1 MVEKERSVIGSIEEE
16 IRTLRLMV
24 SKMAKLAEEMTEK
37 SIDGLINE
45 KVELLRDVINTDK
58 EVDEIDN
65 KIDEHVIAVCAL
77 RHPEASDLRFIIAS
91 LKINVAIER
100 VADNAVNIAEWAEKI
115 INKPRVMDYNDIV
128 EMKDIA
134 VGMFRN
140 SLEAFFDRNVEKSID
155 VINRDDVV
163 DAKELFIMKKLIRIS
178 YNDTSNIKSALRLTF
193 IARALE
199 RIADQATNIAELATF
214 VATGNVL
221 KHKRIKE

>member
-1 MVEKERSVIGSIEEE
+1 MIGSIEEE

-45 KVELLRDVINTDK
+45 KVELLQDVINTDK

>member
-1 MVEKERSVIGSIEEE
+1 MIGSIEEE

>member
-1 MVEKERSVIGSIEEE
+1 MSVIGSIEEE

-45 KVELLRDVINTDK
+45 KVELLQDVINTDK

-221 KHKRIKE
+221 KQ

>member
-1 MVEKERSVIGSIEEE
+1 VIGSIEEE

-45 KVELLRDVINTDK
+45 KVELLQDVINTDK